1 MYVNIYIY
9 MHIYIYIYIYIWS
22 HIHTQ
27 THTYPE
33 PPRMHWNISTC
44 QHLETEWSASPHL
57 LLHHIVNFTLSFSQ
71 KRSLRKNRK
80 QWIWGPTY
88 PVSPNAKVSLLNLF
102 FWFLWFLGLPPKP
115 QVGLLKHLH
124 PSYFFF
130 VSWSS
135 PHTQHRSPNFFWFWK

>member
-1 MYVNIYIY
+1 MYVCKYIYIY
-9 MHIYIYIYIYIWS
+9 MHIYIYIYICIYIYG
-22 HIHTQ
+22 HTYTHRHTHTQ
-27 THTYPE
+27 N

-130 VSWSS
+130 CFLVF
-135 PHTQHRSPNFFWFWK
+135 PPYPT